1 MIYALAR
8 KAGIDNE
15 LLHDNVK
22 RVTGCESIKALN
34 KAQAKAI
41 IDRLQ
46 QCTGDKPK
54 AAPMNRATQAQ
65 RGMIFALSR
74 ELGWDGDSARLGAFL
89 EKRFGV
95 SSVAFLT
102 AKQTGPVIEALKS
115 MRDGGRGERRRVD
128 G

>member
-8 KAGIDNE
+8 KADIDNE

-22 RVTGCESIKALN
+22 RITGCDSIKALSM
-34 KAQAKAI
+34 AQAKTI

-54 AAPMNRATQAQ
+54 TAPSDRATHAQ

-74 ELGWDGDSARLGAFL
+74 ELGWGGDSLRLTAFL

-95 SSVAFLT
+95 SNVAFLT
-102 AKQTGPVIEALKS
+102 SKQTGPVIEAMKS
-115 MRDGGRGERRRVD
+115 MRDGGRGERRKAD

>member
-8 KAGIDNE
+8 KADIDNE

-22 RVTGCESIKALN
+22 RITGCDSIKALSMT
-34 KAQAKAI
+34 QAKAI
-41 IDRLQ
+41 INRLQ
-46 QCTGDKPK
+46 ECTGDKPR
-54 AAPMNRATQAQ
+54 AAPMDRATNAQ

-74 ELGWDGDSARLGAFL
+74 ELGWGGDSPRLTAFL

-102 AKQTGPVIEALKS
+102 TRQTGPVIEAMKS
-115 MRDGGRGERRRVD
+115 MRDGGRGERRKTD
-128 G
+128 E